1 MMDTDSQKGKVVVI
15 DYVVPYALRKAD
27 GRANSLVCKL
37 RYLAEMRDG
46 SRFRLFAPYRD
57 CRLDLPEN
65 VEVISQAYL
74 TIRILQELFLN
85 VVYAYYLLK
94 KRPDCLIVRPDAL
107 FMGHFLAKLM
117 KVCVILNI
125 HSYPKDEYG
134 HVYRSLIGR
143 IFTRIVHT
151 IFFLSMKCADG
162 IIFNHP
168 NLREYVTRRHS
179 YRRSATSI
187 YNGADTSRFY
197 PVEKDAA
204 RGALS
209 MPKDKTILL
218 FLGSVTKWHG
228 VEHLLAIASVLQ
240 GKSKDILIY
249 IAGGHP
255 ATEEYIRS
263 LAARAPDNVIFT
275 GKVDADHANLYINA
289 ADICLLPVNQ
299 IRVSPG
305 SPIKLFDYIA
315 AGRPVVTQ
323 EDTTGYSDI
332 VLSHKLGYAL
342 DFRESSAAA
351 DRILTIIDES
361 RARDFVN
368 HNRSVALTVLNWK
381 NVAGQWNVFV
391 DKVAKAQV
399 H

>member
-1 MMDTDSQKGKVVVI
+1 MVTI

-37 RYLAEMRDG
+37 RYLAEMRDD

-57 CRLDLPEN
+57 YMPDLPEN
-65 VEVISQAYL
+65 VTIVSQGRL
-74 TIRILQELFLN
+74 TTRVLQELYLN
-85 VVYAYYLLK
+85 IVYLYYLLK

-107 FMGHFLAKLM
+107 FVGHLLVKLLN
-117 KVCVILNI
+117 VCVILNI

-143 IFTRIVHT
+143 VFTGIVHA
-151 IFFLSMKCADG
+151 IFSLSMKSADG

-168 NLREYVTRRHS
+168 DLQEYVTRRHC

-187 YNGADTSRFY
+187 YNGADTGRFY
-197 PVEKDAA
+197 PMEKDAA
-204 RGALS
+204 REALS
-209 MPKDKTILL
+209 MPKAKTILL

-240 GKSKDILIY
+240 GKSKDVLIY

-263 LAARAPDNVIFT
+263 LTVRAPDNVIFT
-275 GKVDADHANLYINA
+275 GKVDAERANLYINA

-315 AGRPVVTQ
+315 AGKPVVTQ
-323 EDTTGYSDI
+323 EYTRGYSDI
-332 VLSHKLGYAL
+332 VLSHDLGYAL
-342 DFRESSAAA
+342 DFRQSSAAA

-361 RARDFVN
+361 RVRDFAQ

-381 NVAGQWNVFV
+381 NVANQWNVFV
-391 DKVAKAQV
+391 DRVAKAQV